1 MKTNSYRRALAQ
13 GLDAVRA
20 NPKTILA
27 VAAATAASAGPANAQ
42 GLSAAKSTLE
52 TFKSEILG
60 IIPIVAV
67 IALILLALAYAFK
80 AAEKEVLIRWGIGV
94 IIVGAASGIV
104 DMMLGKT

>member
-1 MKTNSYRRALAQ
+1 M
-13 GLDAVRA
+13 
-20 NPKTILA
+20 
-27 VAAATAASAGPANAQ
+27 
-42 GLSAAKSTLE
+42 
-52 TFKSEILG
+52 
-60 IIPIVAV
+60 

>member
-27 VAAATAASAGPANAQ
+27 VAATAASAGPANAQ